1 MTHFSRAK
9 NSCWYPSNI
18 QSSTHYE
25 RHVDELVKTSLN
37 VLDGIK
43 TFLFA
48 FIQINISDTS
58 GYDDMY
64 SSRIYNGSEWCQI
77 LVQV

>member
-9 NSCWYPSNI
+9 NSCWYPSNM

-43 TFLFA
+43 TVCFHS
-48 FIQINISDTS
+48 NKYSISDTS
-58 GYDDMY
+58 GYDDM
-64 SSRIYNGSEWCQI
+64 
-77 LVQV
+77 